1 MKKHLKRE
9 EYLRLLP
16 LLILPTKIDTL
27 KTMLT
32 VSMQNQIQDDTTMNN
47 EGEWVRDSPLCGDRV
62 GGLNQNNLF

>member
-1 MKKHLKRE
+1 
-9 EYLRLLP
+9 
-16 LLILPTKIDTL
+16 
-27 KTMLT
+27 MLT